1 MTTHNENEW
10 LKFRKEFKNSLS
22 VESLFAGI
30 RSGDRSILSSA
41 ITLIES
47 TVASDQEKANAL
59 IQRCIPV
66 SGNSI
71 RIGITGV
78 PGVGKSTFVEQLG
91 ILLLASGKKVAVLS
105 IDPSSERS
113 HGSILGDKTRMTHL
127 ASSANAY
134 IRPTASGNS
143 LGGVAQ
149 RTRESI
155 IVCEAA
161 GFDVILIE
169 TVGVGQSET
178 AVNALTDFFL
188 LLMLPVAGDELQGI
202 KRGIMELADAV
213 VITKADEMP
222 AKSKNAVQT
231 YQQALHLFP
240 AKDSGWIPNVLSY
253 SMFDSDSVKRVWKM
267 IETFE
272 SQLMQ
277 SGFLEERRK
286 EQSVYWMK
294 ESVKDILWQ
303 RLLSQSS
310 EFIQQLEKE
319 VITGKITPY
328 MASQKIFNKLTEK
341 K

>member
-10 LKFRKEFKNSLS
+10 LRFRKEFKNSLS

-30 RSGDRSILSSA
+30 RSGDRSVLSSA

-47 TVASDQEKANAL
+47 TVALDQEKANAL
-59 IQRCIPV
+59 IQHCIAV

-78 PGVGKSTFVEQLG
+78 PGVGKSTFIEQLG
-91 ILLLASGKKVAVLS
+91 ILLLTAGKKVAVLS

-113 HGSILGDKTRMTHL
+113 HGSILGDKTRMTQL
-127 ASSANAY
+127 ASSSNAY

-155 IVCEAA
+155 ILCEAA

-222 AKSKNAVQT
+222 EKSKNAVQT
-231 YQQALHLFP
+231 YQKALHLFP

-253 SMFDSDSVKRVWKM
+253 SMFDSDSVKRIWNM

-272 SQLMQ
+272 SQLVQ

-294 ESVKDILWQ
+294 ESVKDMLWQ
-303 RLLSQSS
+303 HLLSQSS
-310 EFIQQLEKE
+310 DFIEHIEKE
-319 VITGKITPY
+319 VVLGKISPY
-328 MASQKIFNKLTEK
+328 RASQQIFNKLIGK

>member
-10 LKFRKEFKNSLS
+10 LRFRKEFKNSLS

-30 RSGDRSILSSA
+30 RSGDRSVLSSA

-59 IQRCIPV
+59 VQQCIPV

-78 PGVGKSTFVEQLG
+78 PGVGKSTFIEQLG
-91 ILLLASGKKVAVLS
+91 ILLLAEGKKVAVLS

-113 HGSILGDKTRMTHL
+113 HGSILGDKTRMTTL
-127 ASSANAY
+127 ASSSNAF

-155 IVCEAA
+155 LLCEAA

-188 LLMLPVAGDELQGI
+188 LFMLPVAGDELQGI

-222 AKSKNAVQT
+222 AKSKIAIQI
-231 YQQALHLFP
+231 YQKALHLFP

-253 SMFDSDSVKRVWKM
+253 SMYDSDSVQCVWNM
-267 IETFE
+267 IETFN

-294 ESVKDILWQ
+294 ESVKDMLWQ
-303 RLLSQSS
+303 YLLNQSS
-310 EFIQQLEKE
+310 DFIEHIEQE
-319 VITGKITPY
+319 VVHGRISPY
-328 MASQKIFNKLTEK
+328 MASQQIFNKLIEK